1 VGFDA
6 CSNLLLAQAKA
17 YLANPS
23 AGLLTQLQT
32 QISTFQQQV
41 NAATLQ
47 GAKIVDKASQQH
59 ALAAIQGVA
68 TIVTAM
74 LALVE
79 SVSSKAA
86 VAQMAARSTIKL
98 SMVRP
103 YMDDSE
109 AARIIA
115 AHFGE
120 PVVLARIQ
128 VAQAE
133 YSAAIAGF

>member
-1 VGFDA
+1 
-6 CSNLLLAQAKA
+6 
-17 YLANPS
+17 
-23 AGLLTQLQT
+23 LQT